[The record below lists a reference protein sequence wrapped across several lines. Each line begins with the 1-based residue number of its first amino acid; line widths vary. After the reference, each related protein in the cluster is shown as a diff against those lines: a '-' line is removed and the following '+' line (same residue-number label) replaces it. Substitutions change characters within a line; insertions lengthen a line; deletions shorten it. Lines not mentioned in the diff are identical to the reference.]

1 MNRATKVKVSET
13 TTTGTAADAVAVGAA
28 GGPRI
33 TLRTEDGQEVI
44 ASPQSLQRLPD
55 GTYRLSLGETELT
68 ELNDA
73 LRRSGGASA
82 VIPVVAEELHVGRQ
96 AVETGR
102 VRVTKVVHED
112 QETVDQ
118 PVTAEEVVV
127 ERVPVNQYVEVAPAA
142 RQDGDTLVLP
152 VLEEVLVVERKL
164 LLKEE
169 VRITTRRTESR
180 QPQTVT
186 LRREE
191 VKIERIP
198 GESGGAGT

>member
-1 MNRATKVKVSET
+1 MNRAAKVNVSET
-13 TTTGTAADAVAVGAA
+13 TTSGAAADAVALGAA

-33 TLRTEDGQEVI
+33 TLRTEDGQEVV
-44 ASPQSLQRLPD
+44 ASAQSLQRLPD

-82 VIPVVAEELHVGRQ
+82 VIPVVAEELQVGRQ
-96 AVETGR
+96 VVETGR

-118 PVTAEEVVV
+118 PTVTEEVVV
-127 ERVPVNQYVEVAPAA
+127 ERVPVNQFVEAAPAP
-142 RQDGDTLVLP
+142 RQEGETLVLP
-152 VLEEVLVVERKL
+152 VLEEVVVVQRKL

-169 VRITTRRTESR
+169 VRVTKRRTESR
-180 QPQTVT
+180 QQQTVSV
-186 LRREE
+186 RREE
-191 VKIERIP
+191 VKIERIE
-198 GESGGAGT
+198 GESRGEGT

>member
-1 MNRATKVKVSET
+1 MNRAAKVNVSET
-13 TTTGTAADAVAVGAA
+13 TTSGAAADAVALGAA

-33 TLRTEDGQEVI
+33 TLRTEDGQEVV
-44 ASPQSLQRLPD
+44 ASAQSLQRLPD

-82 VIPVVAEELHVGRQ
+82 VIPVVAEELQVGRQ
-96 AVETGR
+96 VVETGR

-118 PVTAEEVVV
+118 PTVTEEVVV
-127 ERVPVNQYVEVAPAA
+127 ERVPVNQFVEAAPAP
-142 RQDGDTLVLP
+142 RQEGETLVLP
-152 VLEEVLVVERKL
+152 VLEEVVVVQRKL

-169 VRITTRRTESR
+169 VRVTKRRTESR
-180 QPQTVT
+180 QPQTVSV
-186 LRREE
+186 RREE
-191 VKIERIP
+191 VKIERIE
-198 GESGGAGT
+198 GESRGEGT

>member
-1 MNRATKVKVSET
+1 MNRAAKANVSET
-13 TTTGTAADAVAVGAA
+13 TTTGAAADAVAMGAA
-28 GGPRI
+28 GAPRI
-33 TLRTEDGQEVI
+33 TLRTEDGQEVV
-44 ASPQSLQRLPD
+44 ASAQSLQRLSD

-82 VIPVVAEELHVGRQ
+82 VIPVVTEELVVGRQ

-102 VRVTKVVHED
+102 VRVTKVVHEE

-118 PVTAEEVVV
+118 PTVTEEVVV
-127 ERVPVNQYVEVAPAA
+127 ERVPVNPFVEAAPAP
-142 RQDGDTLVLP
+142 RQEGDTLVLP
-152 VLEEVLVVERKL
+152 VLEEVVVVQRKL

-169 VRITTRRTESR
+169 VRVTKRRTESR
-180 QPQTVT
+180 QPQTVN

-191 VKIERIP
+191 VKIERIG
-198 GESGGAGT
+198 GESGGGGT